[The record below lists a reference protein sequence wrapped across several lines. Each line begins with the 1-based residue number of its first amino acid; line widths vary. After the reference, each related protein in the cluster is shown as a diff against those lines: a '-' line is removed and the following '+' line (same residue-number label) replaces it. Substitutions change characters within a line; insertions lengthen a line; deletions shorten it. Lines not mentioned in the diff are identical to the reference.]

1 MDIIALRIGSYERSR
16 RIQYLEAQLSDTSDI
31 KRRDVL
37 MGELEIIQE
46 VDSEIINDLPDL

>member
-31 KRRDVL
+31 ERRDVL

-46 VDSEIINDLPDL
+46 VDSKIINDLPDL

>member
-1 MDIIALRIGSYERSR
+1 MDSIALRIGSYERFR

-31 KRRDVL
+31 ERRDVL

>member
-31 KRRDVL
+31 ERRDVL

>member
-16 RIQYLEAQLSDTSDI
+16 RIQYLEVQLSDTSDI
-31 KRRDVL
+31 ERRDAL

>member
-16 RIQYLEAQLSDTSDI
+16 RIQYLEARLSDTSDI
-31 KRRDVL
+31 ERRDDL
-37 MGELEIIQE
+37 MDELEIIQE